1 MDERR
6 VNTAHEFGET
16 ARCQLRK
23 DDLMK
28 ADLVSEVILVGSGLV
43 LFLPV
48 LAIVIELLRGAI
60 GQF

>member
-1 MDERR
+1 M
-6 VNTAHEFGET
+6 
-16 ARCQLRK
+16 RK

-28 ADLVSEVILVGSGLV
+28 PDLVSEVILVGSGLI

-48 LAIVIELLRGAI
+48 LAIVIELLRSAI